1 MRDRRQS
8 RQRAEQRG
16 RTAELLAALWLMAKG
31 YRILAH
37 RARTPFGEVDLAAVK
52 GRTLAVVEVKAR
64 ATRLMAL
71 ESVGLRQRDR
81 IARAGLSL
89 AKRHR
94 LDGASVRL
102 DLVIVRPW
110 SWPEHIADA
119 WQAERIG

>member
-1 MRDRRQS
+1 MRDRRQI

-16 RTAELLAALWLMAKG
+16 RTAELLAALWLMGKG

-64 ATRLMAL
+64 ATRLIAL

-94 LDGASVRL
+94 FDGASVRL

-110 SWPEHIADA
+110 SWPEHIPDA
-119 WQAERIG
+119 WHAERIG

>member
-1 MRDRRQS
+1 MRDRRK
-8 RQRAEQRG
+8 AEQRG

-52 GRTLAVVEVKAR
+52 GSTLAVVEVKAR
-64 ATRLMAL
+64 ATRRLAL
-71 ESVGLRQRDR
+71 ESVGLRQQER

-110 SWPEHIADA
+110 SWPEHVRDA
-119 WQAERIG
+119 WRASAVDR

>member
-1 MRDRRQS
+1 VRDRRK
-8 RQRAEQRG
+8 AEQRG
-16 RTAELLAALWLMAKG
+16 RTAEIFAALWLMAKG

-37 RARTPFGEVDLAAVK
+37 RARTPFGEVDLAALK
-52 GRTLAVVEVKAR
+52 GRTLAIVEVKAR
-64 ATRLMAL
+64 RSRIAAL
-71 ESVGLRQRDR
+71 ESISHRQRER

-89 AKRHR
+89 AKRLR

-110 SWPEHIADA
+110 VWPEHIPDA

>member
-1 MRDRRQS
+1 VRDRRK
-8 RQRAEQRG
+8 AEQRG

-52 GRTLAVVEVKAR
+52 GSTLAVVEVKAR
-64 ATRLMAL
+64 ATRRLAL
-71 ESVGLRQRDR
+71 ESVGLRQQER

-110 SWPEHIADA
+110 SWPEHVRDA
-119 WQAERIG
+119 WRASAVDR